1 MMLSCT
7 TKMLITRQNRINPVR
22 KKENHDGNDTP
33 DDTLDESQGK
43 QINIR
48 LTDEEYEKLLSF
60 ARERGTE
67 KNATATEVA
76 REIII
81 HAINF
86 WEKKLRRGDVTQSRY
101 VIRKQME
108 IIDPSKITDEFIDS
122 LSSDI
127 LDEMEIQVDENLNF
141 REVERRLLL
150 WNRENHMS
158 VKKKEFDGKIVYCIK
173 HDLGKNWSSIHSKV
187 YTGMLKKL
195 NVIFPLDTAD
205 VQEYFDEN
213 MLKIVVQKTENLMN
227 YERGV
232 KEVNP

>member
-1 MMLSCT
+1 M
-7 TKMLITRQNRINPVR
+7 R
-22 KKENHDGNDTP
+22 KKENYDGNIQDSAS
-33 DDTLDESQGK
+33 DESQGK

-48 LTDEEYEKLLSF
+48 LTDEEYAKLLSF
-60 ARERGTE
+60 AKERGTE
-67 KNATATEVA
+67 KNETATEVG

-108 IIDPSKITDEFIDS
+108 IIEPSKITDEFIDS
-122 LSSDI
+122 LSNDI
-127 LDEMEIQVDENLNF
+127 LDEMEIQVNENLDF
-141 REVERRLLL
+141 GEVERRLLL

-158 VKKKEFDGKIVYCIK
+158 VKKKEFDNKIIYCIK
-173 HDLGKNWSSIHSKV
+173 HDLGTNWSSIHCRV
-187 YTGMLKKL
+187 YTNMFKKL
-195 NVIFPLDTAD
+195 NVIFSLDKAD

-213 MLKIVVQKTENLMN
+213 MIRIVIQKTENLMN

-232 KEVNP
+232 KEVKTQ